1 MQFIYLFNKFSRLI
15 RNLDPTFRRSLLV
28 LSDLVFVNI
37 SILTSQ
43 FLINPTF
50 SFNELKIHL
59 QNSCLLTIFFIL
71 AYIFANQY
79 NKLIRYRNSDLFF
92 EITKNNIIL
101 ILIYKS
107 LSTFSFLH
115 TYTFKELIVIGL
127 LITFS
132 INLYRFFLIELIYT
146 NRIKDYKKIKNIAIY
161 GAGSG
166 GAYLAYMLNQ
176 KGNFKVKYFIDN
188 DPKLWGRTINNIK
201 IYSPKCL
208 DKFACNIDQ
217 VLIAIPSLSK
227 KNKQEILEKIKN
239 LNLPVYETPS
249 IEDIASG
256 KAKIDSL
263 KPIEIEN
270 LLGRDPFKGLPE
282 FLESGIKDKTIFIS
296 GAAGSIGSEL
306 IRQIINLKP
315 KYLIAFE
322 RNEENLYNLIE
333 ELKEKKIGGNIFK
346 PILGDAL
353 DLNLLRKIF
362 EKYQIEIIFHAAAYK
377 HVPIVEQNPI
387 QGLLNNVLSTRNIC
401 SIAKNSNVKKVIL
414 ISSDKA
420 VRPKNIMGASKVVS
434 ELIIRKLALE
444 DKKTIYSLV
453 RFGNVLNSSGS
464 VVPLFKRQIKN
475 GGPITL
481 THPEVVRYFMTINE
495 AAELVLHSSL
505 MAKSGEIFILDM
517 GSPMKIKEL
526 AEKMIKISGLEIKDE
541 NNPNGD
547 IEICTTG
554 LREGEKLFEE
564 LLVDGKALK
573 TFHPR
578 IFRSSEKT
586 NIDTRLWEEID
597 SLEYYL
603 KNYDLINTTHQLKKI
618 VKEWDNKSF

>member
-217 VLIAIPSLSK
+217 V
-227 KNKQEILEKIKN
+227 
-239 LNLPVYETPS
+239 
-249 IEDIASG
+249 
-256 KAKIDSL
+256 
-263 KPIEIEN
+263 
-270 LLGRDPFKGLPE
+270 
-282 FLESGIKDKTIFIS
+282 
-296 GAAGSIGSEL
+296 
-306 IRQIINLKP
+306 
-315 KYLIAFE
+315 
-322 RNEENLYNLIE
+322 
-333 ELKEKKIGGNIFK
+333 
-346 PILGDAL
+346 
-353 DLNLLRKIF
+353 
-362 EKYQIEIIFHAAAYK
+362 
-377 HVPIVEQNPI
+377 
-387 QGLLNNVLSTRNIC
+387 
-401 SIAKNSNVKKVIL
+401 
-414 ISSDKA
+414 
-420 VRPKNIMGASKVVS
+420 
-434 ELIIRKLALE
+434 
-444 DKKTIYSLV
+444 
-453 RFGNVLNSSGS
+453 
-464 VVPLFKRQIKN
+464 
-475 GGPITL
+475 
-481 THPEVVRYFMTINE
+481 
-495 AAELVLHSSL
+495 
-505 MAKSGEIFILDM
+505 
-517 GSPMKIKEL
+517 
-526 AEKMIKISGLEIKDE
+526 
-541 NNPNGD
+541 
-547 IEICTTG
+547 
-554 LREGEKLFEE
+554 
-564 LLVDGKALK
+564 
-573 TFHPR
+573 
-578 IFRSSEKT
+578 
-586 NIDTRLWEEID
+586 
-597 SLEYYL
+597 
-603 KNYDLINTTHQLKKI
+603 
-618 VKEWDNKSF
+618 